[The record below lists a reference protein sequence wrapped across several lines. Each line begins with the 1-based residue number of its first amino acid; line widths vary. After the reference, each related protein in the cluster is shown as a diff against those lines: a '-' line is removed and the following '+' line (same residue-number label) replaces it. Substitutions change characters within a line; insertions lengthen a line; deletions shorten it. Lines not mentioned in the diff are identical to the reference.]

1 MPLRMRRYSTRM
13 VDLRVVSDVDMDQDD
28 EIDVENDGE
37 ELEMDDADGEG
48 EEEEEEE
55 EEEEDDNDEDEIH
68 TEEDEDEDEDEE
80 PIPSPRKLQPRL
92 RIKLKL
98 GVGKRIGSS
107 DDSTARPTPEVEM
120 MPSRTRIRRNVKSDT
135 ELEDS
140 TFPESEDE
148 DGSVLGLRPPGQPRP
163 MTTRQ
168 AVLASRID
176 SSHVSLEERNRSK
189 KKVLNETELALRREE
204 TARKR
209 KHLTEKKLQDEKA
222 ETINRLLKKQTRPRN
237 RRGTALDDRSPMP
250 GIGRK
255 VKAKVKDDE
264 GEGVEE
270 GDEDDAMEVV
280 REEVKP
286 VMFRWTSSKKV
297 DGNSTSM
304 VLSFSVPQTV
314 SPPLVPVFEAPR
326 TQDSVSCAVE
336 GCNQHRR
343 YRLVKDWK
351 ISACG
356 MSHLKLLEG

>member
-1 MPLRMRRYSTRM
+1 M
-13 VDLRVVSDVDMDQDD
+13 
-28 EIDVENDGE
+28 I
-37 ELEMDDADGEG
+37 
-48 EEEEEEE
+48 
-55 EEEEDDNDEDEIH
+55 
-68 TEEDEDEDEDEE
+68 
-80 PIPSPRKLQPRL
+80 
-92 RIKLKL
+92 
-98 GVGKRIGSS
+98 
-107 DDSTARPTPEVEM
+107 
-120 MPSRTRIRRNVKSDT
+120 
-135 ELEDS
+135 
-140 TFPESEDE
+140 
-148 DGSVLGLRPPGQPRP
+148 
-163 MTTRQ
+163 
-168 AVLASRID
+168 
-176 SSHVSLEERNRSK
+176 EERNRSK

-209 KHLTEKKLQDEKA
+209 KHLTEKKLQDEKVICVHSLGISIVDPDAQA

-270 GDEDDAMEVV
+270 GDEDDAMEVA

-314 SPPLVPVFEAPR
+314 APPLVPVFEAPR
-326 TQDSVSCAVE
+326 SQDSVSCAVE

-351 ISACG
+351 IGACG